1 MEIFDYLAVG
11 FGTALSPHNLL
22 VCFTGV
28 FVGTAIGVLPGLGPT
43 ATVSLLLPLS
53 FTMTPA
59 SAVILMAGIYY
70 GSQYGGSLTAILVR
84 IPGESSSMVT
94 CLDGYEMAKQG
105 RAGAALGMSAFGSFI
120 AGVTVTIAL
129 FFVGPA
135 LAQFALR
142 FGPAEYAALVLLGL
156 LLVTQISQTSRLN
169 SLLMAC
175 LGLLMSTVGV
185 DAIFGDHRYTFG
197 FLGLFNGFNIAVMAM
212 GLFGVAELLSNAE
225 GRETAPAPIAQPRRL
240 RDMLPN
246 REDWRRSA
254 MPLVRGTGLGFL
266 LGLLPGGGA
275 TIAAFAAYV
284 MERRI
289 SRHPER
295 FGKGAIEG
303 VAGPESANNAAAQSA
318 FIPLLS
324 LGIPA
329 NAVIGVILASLLI
342 QGVQP
347 GPSLMTRNPDIFFG
361 VIISMLIGNI
371 MLVILNVPL
380 ISVFVQL
387 LRVPISILSPIII
400 VFCVIGSYSLNNSQ
414 ADVLMMVLLGMAGYL
429 MRKVEF
435 DPAPLVLAFVLGQIF
450 ETSLR
455 QSLLVGRGTLVLFY
469 ERPIAAFLVGCSAL
483 LILVQIGGSLIA
495 YRRRLRH
502 DSAPAGT

>member
-1 MEIFDYLAVG
+1 MGILDYLAIG
-11 FGTALSPHNLL
+11 FSTALSLNNLL
-22 VCFTGV
+22 ICFVGV

-53 FTMTPA
+53 FSMNPTA
-59 SAVILMAGIYY
+59 AIILMAGVYY

-120 AGVTVTIAL
+120 AGIAVTIAL

-156 LLVTQISQTSRLN
+156 LLVTQISQGSRLN
-169 SLLMAC
+169 ALLMAC
-175 LGLLMSTVGV
+175 VGLLMSTVGV
-185 DAIFGDHRYTFG
+185 DQIFGDHRYTFG
-197 FLGLFNGFNIAVMAM
+197 LLGLFNGFDVAIMAM
-212 GLFGVAELLSNAE
+212 GLFGIAELLTNAE
-225 GRETAPAPIAQPRRL
+225 GRESAPKPIAQPKRL
-240 RDMLPN
+240 IEMLPN
-246 REDWRRSA
+246 REDWRLSA
-254 MPLVRGTGLGFL
+254 MPLVRGTSLGFL

-275 TIAAFAAYV
+275 TIASFAAYV
-284 MERRI
+284 MERRF

-329 NAVIGVILASLLI
+329 NAVMGVILASLLI

-347 GPSLMTRNPDIFFG
+347 GPALMTKNPELFFG
-361 VIISMLIGNI
+361 VIISMLVGNI

-380 ISVFVQL
+380 ISIFVQL
-387 LRVPISILSPIII
+387 LRIPISILSPLII
-400 VFCVIGSYSLNNSQ
+400 VFCVIGAYSLNNSA
-414 ADVLMMVLLGMAGYL
+414 ADVLMMVGLGIAGYL
-429 MRKVEF
+429 MRKVDL

-455 QSLLVGRGTLVLFY
+455 QTLLVGRGSLSPFY
-469 ERPIAAFLVGCSAL
+469 ERPIAAFLIACSAL
-483 LILVQIGGSLIA
+483 LVVAQVVHAIVS
-495 YRRRLRH
+495 YRRSRKTVLQTAT
-502 DSAPAGT
+502 S